1 MSDQKPVERPP
12 KTNLQVLLGVAALI
26 ALSLWA
32 LPIDLS
38 AISSWA
44 ALQASFARLGEYF
57 AAFAAPDLS
66 ADMLSRCG
74 NLAMDTVTVALLGT
88 AIGLVL
94 AYPLAIGACR
104 AIVIADGPSSRWAQ
118 LFARTILESS
128 RLLLDALRGV
138 PDFMWAILIANLI
151 GPSPITGALAIA
163 VSVAGIF
170 GKVLSEQWDN
180 VNADN
185 YLALKSTG
193 ASRLQVFGYGIQ
205 PLGARTTMS
214 FVLMRTEC
222 AIRNASVIG
231 VVGGG
236 GLGAG
241 LWDEYT
247 DGNWRGVATILLTL
261 LAVTASA
268 DLVANLIRRRLRI
281 DPNHPSAA
289 QNLSKEATSRR
300 RKQVLGGVALTLV
313 GCVVWLREPLNQAL
327 AELSRIE
334 WDFVRPYTLG
344 LFQPTLDGEVW
355 LAVLREST
363 VPLAIGVLATV
374 GGGILAALL
383 VYPASIAFQLD
394 SERFTGEHV
403 RPLTRAMRLMTMT
416 AARMIAL
423 LLRGVPEV
431 GWLIVLMVFF
441 GSGVTPCIIAVCL
454 HTAGV
459 LHRVFTESL
468 DDVPYQ
474 RLERIGAGR
483 LATFGY
489 GALPSAWPSWRTY
502 AFFQFEVNM
511 RIGVALG
518 VVGAGGLG
526 LYFRNN
532 LAYREHSTAA
542 AFLWGMVL
550 LTVAVDRLSRYLQLK
565 RNRC

>member
-1 MSDQKPVERPP
+1 MSTEQLTGPP
-12 KTNLQVLLGVAALI
+12 PTTKRVLLIVLALV
-26 ALSLWA
+26 ALSIWA

-38 AISSWA
+38 AISSWTE
-44 ALQASFARLGEYF
+44 LQKSFGRLSDYL
-57 AAFAAPDLS
+57 AAFTAPDLS
-66 ADMLSRCG
+66 STMLSRCG
-74 NLAMDTVTVALLGT
+74 ELAIDTIAVALLGT

-104 AIVIADGPSSRWAQ
+104 SVLLADQPCTGWARWS
-118 LFARTILESS
+118 LRLVLEGC

-138 PDFMWAILIANLI
+138 PDFMWAVLIANI
-151 GPSPITGALAIA
+151 TGPSPVTGVLAIA
-163 VSVAGIF
+163 ISVAGIF

-180 VNADN
+180 VDSTR
-185 YLALKSTG
+185 YLALRSTG
-193 ASRLQVFGYGIQ
+193 ASRLQVFLYGVQ
-205 PLGARTTMS
+205 PLGARTMMS

-247 DGNWRGVATILLTL
+247 DGNWPGVATVLITL

-268 DLVANLIRRRLRI
+268 DLAANLVRRRLRI
-281 DPNHPSAA
+281 DPNHPTATRALDRAA
-289 QNLSKEATSRR
+289 TGRR
-300 RKQVLGGVALTLV
+300 RLQILGGIAVVLAACIWWLSTPIANALS
-313 GCVVWLREPLNQAL
+313 ELN
-327 AELSRIE
+327 RIE
-334 WDFVRPYTLG
+334 WSFVEPYTLG
-344 LFQPTLDGEVW
+344 LFQPTLDGGTW
-355 LAVLREST
+355 LTVLSESV
-363 VPLAIGVLATV
+363 VPLAIGVLSTV
-374 GGGILAALL
+374 GGTLLAMLL

-394 SERFTGEHV
+394 SARFTGERV
-403 RPLTRAMRLMTMT
+403 TPVQRALRLTSLIV
-416 AARMIAL
+416 ARGIAL
-423 LLRGVPEV
+423 VMRGIPEV
-431 GWLIVLMVFF
+431 GWLVVLIVFF
-441 GSGVTPCIIAVCL
+441 GYGVTPCILAVVL

-483 LATFGY
+483 FGTYAY
-489 GALPSAWPSWRTY
+489 GALPSAWANWRTY

-526 LYFRNN
+526 LFFRNN
-532 LAYREHSTAA
+532 LAWREHSTAA
-542 AFLWGMVL
+542 AFLWGMIL
-550 LTVAVDRLSRYLQLK
+550 LTIAVDRLSRHLQLK

>member
-1 MSDQKPVERPP
+1 MTAPKSLTRPP
-12 KTNLQVLLGVAALI
+12 ATTTRILLVVAALV

-38 AISSWA
+38 AVSSWEE
-44 ALQASFARLGEYF
+44 LGKSFARLGDYF

-66 ADMLSRCG
+66 SGMLTRCG
-74 NLAMDTVTVALLGT
+74 GLAIDTVAVALLGT
-88 AIGLVL
+88 AIGLML

-104 AIVIADGPSSRWAQ
+104 AVVLADGPCAGWTR
-118 LFARTILESS
+118 FGARIVLEGC
-128 RLLLDALRGV
+128 RLVLDALRGV
-138 PDFMWAILIANLI
+138 PDFMWAVLLANI
-151 GPSPITGALAIA
+151 TGPSPVTGVLAIA
-163 VSVAGIF
+163 ISVAGIF

-180 VNADN
+180 VADEG
-185 YLALKSTG
+185 YVALRSTG
-193 ASRLQVFGYGIQ
+193 ASRLQIFLYGVQ
-205 PLGARTTMS
+205 PLGARTMMS

-247 DGNWRGVATILLTL
+247 DGNWRGVATVLLTL

-268 DLVANLIRRRLRI
+268 DLTANFIRRRLRI
-281 DPNHPSAA
+281 DPNHPGSTRA
-289 QNLSKEATSRR
+289 LDRRATARR
-300 RKQVLGGVALTLV
+300 RKQVIGGIAIVLI
-313 GCVVWLREPLNQAL
+313 GCLWWLRGPIGNAL
-327 AELSRIE
+327 SELSRIE
-334 WDFVRPYTLG
+334 WGFVEPYTLG
-344 LFQPTLDGEVW
+344 LFQPTLDGGTW
-355 LAVLREST
+355 LTVLRESV
-363 VPLAIGVLATV
+363 VPLAIGVLSTV
-374 GGGILAALL
+374 GGTLLAALL

-394 SERFTGEHV
+394 SARFTGERV
-403 RPLTRAMRLMTMT
+403 NPLARVARIVTLV
-416 AARMIAL
+416 AARAIAL
-423 LLRGVPEV
+423 VMRGIPEV
-431 GWLIVLMVFF
+431 GWLVVLVVFF
-441 GSGVTPCIIAVCL
+441 GSGVTPCIIAVVL

-483 LATFGY
+483 FSTYVY
-489 GALPSAWPSWRTY
+489 GALPSAWANWHTY

-532 LAYREHSTAA
+532 LAFREHGTAA
-542 AFLWGMVL
+542 AFLWGMIL
-550 LTVAVDRLSRYLQLK
+550 LTIAVDRLSRYLQLK